1 MKKDNSTGR
10 KKNVASGKAS
20 VYKRGDGLGSSK
32 PVGNKTG
39 YTDRK
44 PSGSSS
50 SSNSSDGG
58 FTTSSSG
65 SGYTRSTGTLSLKK
79 IITFAIIA
87 IIAYFVLKSCMGIDL
102 LDSMGG
108 IDTGDNSLYG
118 DVTTSNSSNQ
128 SVGYQPA
135 NTQLDYSVSG
145 DARAKYTD
153 IKGGGKDEF
162 TIMVY
167 MCGSD
172 LESRSGMAT
181 SDLNEM
187 LHADIVK
194 NVNIVVETG
203 GAKTWKN
210 STMSN
215 KTNQRYQVTSEGLKV
230 LDDNVGKKSMTD
242 PDTLQDFIEYC
253 EKNFE
258 ADRYALILWDHGGG
272 SNQGYGYDEL
282 FPGSTMTLDEIHKA
296 LGNAGVKFDF
306 VGFDACLMATYE
318 TAIMMNNHADYLIA
332 SEETEPGIGWYYTEW
347 ISALSENT
355 SMPTIEIGKNI
366 IDSFIEKC
374 YQTSP
379 YDKTT
384 LSLIDLAE
392 LSGTAPKAFNAF
404 ASSTGELINS
414 DEYKIVADA
423 RAGSR
428 EFGSPSQLDQIDLIH
443 LAQNIG
449 TDEATELIE
458 VLNSSI
464 KYNRTSGTISNSNG
478 LSIYFPYTTLS
489 SMGSIINTYEK
500 IGMDSA
506 YTDCIRGFASL
517 EVGGQAVSSGAGS
530 PMGSLLG
537 SFLGSSGG
545 SDMVGDL
552 LTSFLG
558 SGDLSSMLGSTDTS
572 WLDTDSILSNKDFYE
587 ENYLS
592 ADALELSVK
601 DGKSVLEMSDDN
613 WDLVQNVQLNVFF
626 DDGEGY
632 IDLGM
637 DNVRTFNDD
646 GDLIIDF
653 DGTWLTLDGHVVAYY
668 YVDEKYDGDN
678 YMTTG
683 RVPALLNGELVDI
696 IIVTDNQKEYAEVL
710 GARLVYSDGSVAK
723 GIIPIKDGDV
733 IDFICDHYTY
743 DEDFDDSY
751 YLGEQMIV
759 SGEIAVRDMEI
770 EDGRY
775 LVTYMLTDMYNNSY
789 WTPSVV
795 YE

>member
-10 KKNVASGKAS
+10 KKNVAPGKAS

-44 PSGSSS
+44 PSGTSS

-65 SGYTRSTGTLSLKK
+65 GGYTRSTGTLSLKK

-102 LDSMGG
+102 LESMGG

-118 DVTTSNSSNQ
+118 DVTTSNSGNQ

-153 IKGGGKDEF
+153 IKGDGKDEF

-187 LHADIVK
+187 LHADIAK

-203 GAKTWKN
+203 GAKLWKN

-215 KTNQRYQVTSEGLKV
+215 KTNQRYQVTSDGLKV

-332 SEETEPGIGWYYTEW
+332 SEETEPGIGWYYTNW

-404 ASSTGELINS
+404 ASSTGELIDS

-449 TDEATELIE
+449 TDEAAALVE

-558 SGDLSSMLGSTDTS
+558 SGDLSGMLGGTDTS
-572 WLDTDSILSNKDFYE
+572 WLDTESILSNKDFYE

-592 ADALELSVK
+592 ADSLELSVK
-601 DGKSVLEMSDDN
+601 DGIYVLEMSDDN

-637 DNVRTFNDD
+637 DNVYSFNDD

-668 YVDEKYDGDN
+668 FVDEKYDGDD
-678 YMTTG
+678 YVITG
-683 RVPALLNGELVDI
+683 RVPAMLNGELVDI
-696 IIVTDNQKEYAEVL
+696 ILVFDSQKDYGEVL

-723 GIIPIKDGDV
+723 GMIPIKDGDV
-733 IDFICDHYTY
+733 IDFICDYYTY